1 MRSETGMPVARARSL
16 AVTAQGLHDDETSTA
31 RIVERIGL
39 LQMDPLTRV
48 ARAHLLTC
56 AARTTVRPVSGVD
69 RELWPVDEPAA
80 TFETYTH
87 AACVMPISDWPLFEI
102 HRSRA
107 RDRADTPPP
116 EVRQRVRELIAD
128 SEHGLTI
135 RELQRDDR
143 TGGGWGWSATK
154 RAAEHMVWRGDLACT
169 RRRRGERVL
178 DLVGRAVPVE
188 QLDQT
193 LAPDECV
200 AALAERALAALGVAT
215 TEEVATYY
223 HLRADL
229 VAATLRSRGHAR
241 ARIEGWPDTAWVL
254 EPAATR
260 TAQPR
265 PRLIGPFDNLI
276 RDRARTRRLFG
287 FDYVFEA
294 YKPAARRRYGPYAL
308 AVLVDDDLVARAG
321 IQRQGRSLTLQQV
334 FPEASQD
341 PSWCRQQTV
350 EAVRSLAVQLGLES
364 DV

>member
-1 MRSETGMPVARARSL
+1 MRTDGMSVAQARRF
-16 AVTAQGLHDDETSTA
+16 AVAAQGLREEETSPVP
-31 RIVERIGL
+31 IVQRIGL

-56 AARTTVRPVSGVD
+56 AARMTVQSISGVD
-69 RELWPVDEPAA
+69 RDLWPADERAA

-87 AACVMPISDWPLFEI
+87 AACAMPIGDWPLFEI

-107 RDRADTPPP
+107 RARADTPPP

-154 RAAEHMVWRGDLACT
+154 RAAEHMVWRGELAST
-169 RRRRGERVL
+169 SRRRGERVL
-178 DLVGRAVPVE
+178 NLVERAVPTE
-188 QLDQT
+188 HLNQT
-193 LAPDECV
+193 LTPDECLT
-200 AALAERALAALGVAT
+200 ALAERALAALGVAT
-215 TEEVATYY
+215 TDEVATYY
-223 HLRADL
+223 HLRADQ
-229 VAATLRSRGHAR
+229 VAATLRGRGHLQAT
-241 ARIEGWPDTAWVL
+241 IEGWPEAAWVT
-254 EPAATR
+254 EPVTTS

-294 YKPAARRRYGPYAL
+294 YKPAARRKYGAYAL
-308 AVLVDDDLVARAG
+308 AVLVDDEFVARAD
-321 IQRQGRSLTLQQV
+321 ISRQGHSLTLQQV
-334 FPEASQD
+334 FPEVSRDAA
-341 PSWCRQQTV
+341 WCRQQTV
-350 EAVRSLAVQLGLES
+350 EAVGSLATQLGLEC